1 MTFRRFHVIIVE
13 CEELNINRKGKCVN
27 YQNVINEMMVRDVMQ
42 YFYRKFF
49 SKSIFSGI
57 I

>member
-27 YQNVINEMMVRDVMQ
+27 YKNVNIEMMVRDVM
-42 YFYRKFF
+42 
-49 SKSIFSGI
+49 
-57 I
+57 

>member
-13 CEELNINRKGKCVN
+13 CEELNINGKGKCVN

-42 YFYRKFF
+42 YFYRKF
-49 SKSIFSGI
+49 SQSRSLVE
-57 I
+57 